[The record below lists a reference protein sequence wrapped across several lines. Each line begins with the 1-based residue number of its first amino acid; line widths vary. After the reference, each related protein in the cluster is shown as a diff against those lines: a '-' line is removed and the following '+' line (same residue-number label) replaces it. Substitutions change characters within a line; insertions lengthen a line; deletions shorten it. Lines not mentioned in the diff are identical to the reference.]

1 MCIDLHV
8 HSTYS
13 DGTLHPAELVELALA
28 RGLTAISITDHDTTE
43 GTAEALEAAGHTGLL
58 EVVPGIELSVVY
70 NERHLHLLGYYIDPE
85 NSEMKS
91 ALADIQAAR
100 ITRNGRIVEKL
111 RKLGLKVNMPEIEAK
126 SAVGQTGRPH
136 IAQVLVEKNIARS
149 MDDAFSRF
157 LKQGAVAYV
166 PRLVLE
172 AGRAIALIRGAGG
185 IAVLAHPATI
195 DSSLRTIPEIVEQL
209 AGAGLGGIE
218 VYYPVHSVRN
228 QKQLSAL
235 ASRYGLVVTGG
246 SDYHGDIRPGTM
258 IAGGRNMK
266 VPAELLQQL
275 KDRLAR

>member
-13 DGTLHPAELVELALA
+13 DGTLRPRELVELALA
-28 RGLTAISITDHDTTE
+28 RGLAAISITDHDTTE
-43 GTAEALEAAGHTGLL
+43 GTAEAREAAGNTGL
-58 EVVPGIELSVVY
+58 EVVPGIELSVVDT
-70 NERHLHLLGYYIDPE
+70 ERHLHLLGYYIDPE
-85 NSEMKS
+85 NSEMQC

-100 ITRNGRIVEKL
+100 IARNGRIIEKL
-111 RKLGLKVNMPEIEAK
+111 RGLGLKITMPEVEAK

-136 IAQVLVEKNIARS
+136 IAQVLVEKKIARS
-149 MDDAFSRF
+149 MEDAFARF
-157 LKQGAVAYV
+157 LKRGAVGYV
-166 PRLVLE
+166 PRLVLD

-185 IAVLAHPATI
+185 IAVLAHPGTI

-209 AGAGLGGIE
+209 AAAGLGGIE

-235 ASRYGLVVTGG
+235 ASRYGLVITGG

-266 VPAELLQQL
+266 VPVEILQQL
-275 KDRLAR
+275 KDRLIR